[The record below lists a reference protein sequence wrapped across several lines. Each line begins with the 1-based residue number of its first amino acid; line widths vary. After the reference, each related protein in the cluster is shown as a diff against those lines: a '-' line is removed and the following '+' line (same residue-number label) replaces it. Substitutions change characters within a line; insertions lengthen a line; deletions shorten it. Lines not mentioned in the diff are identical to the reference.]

1 MLGVEKNNDDSK
13 RNYFSS
19 NRRDATAEILKTEAR
34 LETLAGG
41 ADTLPKCR
49 SEKRPYHKR
58 DTGYWDEGGII
69 QSRAAKRPHHHEE

>member
-19 NRRDATAEILKTEAR
+19 NRHDATAEILKTEAR
-34 LETLAGG
+34 LETLASGT
-41 ADTLPKCR
+41 DTIPSCR
-49 SEKRPYHKR
+49 REKRAYHKR

-69 QSRAAKRPHHHEE
+69 ESRAAKRHHHEE